1 MSAWGASKP
10 TALTRCAPGS
20 DPQPKACEDDVPLRS
35 FRNTRGDIGG
45 TEHLLLGA
53 AGCVKNFA
61 VGERQER
68 RGRRR
73 QLFPARSP
81 PGHAGHL
88 NFKAHLPRLFS
99 PPSPSSSQRPRPW
112 EPLAHEAPMGS
123 LVAKLLLPTISTLV
137 FLPTIS
143 IAAKRRFHMEA
154 MVYFFTMFFVAV
166 RCPHPPHCMFHPPK
180 CRCIGSLLRG
190 GAGSRPAAA
199 SVIPEYPFSVISH
212 RLRC

>member
-1 MSAWGASKP
+1 MSPWGASKP
-10 TALTRCAPGS
+10 PVLTLRTPRS
-20 DPQPKACEDDVPLRS
+20 DTQHKACKDDTPLRS
-35 FRNTRGDIGG
+35 FRNTRGDFGG
-45 TEHLLLGA
+45 TEHLLPGA

-68 RGRRR
+68 RGRLRQR
-73 QLFPARSP
+73 QLFPA
-81 PGHAGHL
+81 HIGHL

-99 PPSPSSSQRPRPW
+99 PLSSSSSQRPCPR
-112 EPLAHEAPMGS
+112 EPPAREAPMGS

-166 RCPHPPHCMFHPPK
+166 RCPPTPPACFLPP
-180 CRCIGSLLRG
+180 RI
-190 GAGSRPAAA
+190 PAE
-199 SVIPEYPFSVISH
+199 PGLH
-212 RLRC
+212 REGQLDLTQQQ